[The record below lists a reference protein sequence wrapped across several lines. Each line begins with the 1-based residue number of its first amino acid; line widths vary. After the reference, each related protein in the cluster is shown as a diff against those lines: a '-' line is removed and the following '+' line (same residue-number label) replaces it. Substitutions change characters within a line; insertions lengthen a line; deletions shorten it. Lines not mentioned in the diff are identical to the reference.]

1 MQTVCGK
8 APVASAMVRKNI
20 IGLPCSL
27 CQPTLWCRVVKNEL
41 VPPCSRVLSAVVLLL
56 LLVSLTYKVC
66 CYFQSTSCPF
76 FQCFGCFMLCV
87 QFRVCV
93 SGFVMCRFSM
103 VRSYFPTHS
112 MCWKTLVLSSVHS
125 CIFCYICSYLPCCL
139 YQQPTCCNATV
150 IKDLPNMGT
159 HVH

>member
-93 SGFVMCRFSM
+93 RVCNVPFFYGKKLFPHPFHVLEDPCFVFCPQLHILLYLQLPSM
-103 VRSYFPTHS
+103 
-112 MCWKTLVLSSVHS
+112 LSLS
-125 CIFCYICSYLPCCL
+125 
-139 YQQPTCCNATV
+139 T
-150 IKDLPNMGT
+150 T
-159 HVH
+159 HVL